1 MINVGKFVDETISTP
16 LILRQKVSNLIFE
29 PIILAL
35 IVLKYFIVSRLK
47 PKKVYCLRGNL
58 PLKKNILIFLH

>member
-16 LILRQKVSNLIFE
+16 LILRQKVSNLVFE

-35 IVLKYFIVSRLK
+35 IALKYFVVSRLNS
-47 PKKVYCLRGNL
+47 KKVYCLKENL
-58 PLKKNILIFLH
+58 PLKKIY